1 MRKQLVAYTETV
13 TEFFGRLRIPPMEG
27 QPGLV
32 EFQIEDDE
40 TYQLD
45 LSQGTVAAEQQKTA
59 PSVIVRARALDFM
72 ALIEGRMSFE
82 DGMLT
87 ERLHVAGDMLKIHQL
102 VGALKSAKP
111 DGV

>member
-1 MRKQLVAYTETV
+1 MPYTETV
-13 TEFFGRLRIPPMEG
+13 TEFFGRLRIPPIEG

-32 EFQIEDDE
+32 EFQIEDE
-40 TYQLD
+40 QTYQLD
-45 LSQGTVAAEQQKTA
+45 LSQGTVATNRKDVA
-59 PSVIVRARALDFM
+59 PSVVVRARALDFM
-72 ALIEGRMSFE
+72 ALVEGRMSFE